1 MDTTIA
7 LYSHDSV
14 GLGHSR
20 RNRALAFA
28 LAAQLPALTG
38 GSVGGL
44 LIAGHPDAG
53 RDPLPEGWDWLVLP
67 GMTRTAGE
75 YGPRRLGLD
84 GPALR
89 DLRSATIDAAL
100 AALEPDLF
108 IADRHPF
115 GIDGELRPVLSAL
128 RARGTATVLGL
139 REVLD
144 TPRVAAAE
152 WEALGGAEHVASF
165 LDAIWVYG
173 DAHVYDPRLTGEL
186 PPALARRAVLTG
198 YLSHGRPSGR
208 GAGRPDVLPAGRRE
222 EPTAGCPADRPT
234 DRPAGRPVGRSAGL
248 GSARRSSAPER
259 PYVLTVLGGG
269 SDGAALARLAVRS
282 RPPRG
287 HRHLL
292 ITGPQMPADEIAEL
306 RALAETANLAETVN
320 RAATAHRAAGAA
332 AAEGPTTVLRSAP
345 DVPELIAEAASVV
358 CMGGYNTLAEVM
370 ATTTPALVVPR
381 TRRRQEQPRRA
392 QALAAVGAVETREPH
407 SLTAEDLT
415 AWWDRS
421 ATTRTDRSG
430 LDLGGLDVVPRL
442 AAQLLPASVPAH
454 SEVSRHV
461 G

>member
-198 YLSHGRPSGR
+198 YLSHGRPAGR
-208 GAGRPDVLPAGRRE
+208 GAGRPDVLPTGRRE
-222 EPTAGCPADRPT
+222 EPTAGCPADRP
-234 DRPAGRPVGRSAGL
+234 AARPVGRSAGL

-259 PYVLTVLGGG
+259 PYMLTVLGGG

-292 ITGPQMPADEIAEL
+292 ITGPQMPDDEIAEL
-306 RALAETANLAETVN
+306 RALAETAN
-320 RAATAHRAAGAA
+320 RATTAHRAAGAA

-415 AWWDRS
+415 AWWNRS

-454 SEVSRHV
+454 PEVSRHV

>member
-198 YLSHGRPSGR
+198 YLSHGRPAGR

-222 EPTAGCPADRPT
+222 EPTAGCPADRP
-234 DRPAGRPVGRSAGL
+234 AGRPVGRSAGL

-259 PYVLTVLGGG
+259 PYMLTVLGGG

-306 RALAETANLAETVN
+306 RALAETAN
-320 RAATAHRAAGAA
+320 RAAGAAGAA

-454 SEVSRHV
+454 PEVSRHV

>member
-198 YLSHGRPSGR
+198 YLSHGRPAGR
-208 GAGRPDVLPAGRRE
+208 GAGRPDVLPTGRRE

-306 RALAETANLAETVN
+306 RALAETAN
-320 RAATAHRAAGAA
+320 RAAGAAGAA

-415 AWWDRS
+415 AWWNRS

>member
-198 YLSHGRPSGR
+198 YLSHGRPAGR
-208 GAGRPDVLPAGRRE
+208 GAGRPDAL
-222 EPTAGCPADRPT
+222 
-234 DRPAGRPVGRSAGL
+234 PVGRSAGQ
-248 GSARRSSAPER
+248 GTARRSSAPER
-259 PYVLTVLGGG
+259 PFVLTVLGGG
-269 SDGAALARLAVRS
+269 SDGAALARLAARS

-306 RALAETANLAETVN
+306 RALAETAN
-320 RAATAHRAAGAA
+320 RAAGAAGAA

-415 AWWDRS
+415 AWWNRS

-454 SEVSRHV
+454 PEVSRHV

>member
-198 YLSHGRPSGR
+198 YLSHGRPAGR
-208 GAGRPDVLPAGRRE
+208 GAGRPDVLPTGRRE

-234 DRPAGRPVGRSAGL
+234 GRPVGRSAGL

-259 PYVLTVLGGG
+259 PYMLTVLGGG

-292 ITGPQMPADEIAEL
+292 ITGPQMPDDEIAEL
-306 RALAETANLAETVN
+306 RALAETAN

-332 AAEGPTTVLRSAP
+332 AAEGTTTVLRSAP

-415 AWWDRS
+415 AWWNRS

-454 SEVSRHV
+454 PEVSRHV

>member
-198 YLSHGRPSGR
+198 YLSHGRPAGR
-208 GAGRPDVLPAGRRE
+208 GAGRPDVLPTGRRE

-259 PYVLTVLGGG
+259 PYMLTVLGGG

-306 RALAETANLAETVN
+306 RALAETAN
-320 RAATAHRAAGAA
+320 RAAGAAGAA

-454 SEVSRHV
+454 PEVSRHV

>member
-14 GLGHSR
+14 GLGHAR
-20 RNRALAFA
+20 RNRALAYA
-28 LAAQLPALTG
+28 LAEHLPALTG

-67 GMTRTAGE
+67 GMTRARGG
-75 YGPRRLGLD
+75 YGARRLGMD
-84 GPALR
+84 PSALR

-115 GIDGELRPVLSAL
+115 GIDGELRPVLANL

-144 TPRVAAAE
+144 SPRVAAAE

-173 DAHVYDPRLTGEL
+173 DEHVYDPRRTGEL
-186 PPALARRAVLTG
+186 PPALAQKACATG
-198 YLSHGRPSGR
+198 YLAHG
-208 GAGRPDVLPAGRRE
+208 
-222 EPTAGCPADRPT
+222 
-234 DRPAGRPVGRSAGL
+234 RPAGRPASPD
-248 GSARRSSAPER
+248 RSSPKPPP

-269 SDGAALARLAVRS
+269 SDGMELARLAAAS
-282 RPPRG
+282 RLPEG

-292 ITGPQMPADEIAEL
+292 ITGPQMPERDIAEI
-306 RALAETANLAETVN
+306 RDLA
-320 RAATAHRAAGAA
+320 AATSEA
-332 AAEGPTTVLRSAP
+332 TTVVRSAA
-345 DVPELIAEAASVV
+345 DVPELIAEAAAVV
-358 CMGGYNTLAEVM
+358 CMGGYNTMAEVM
-370 ATTTPALVVPR
+370 ATDTPALVVPR
-381 TRRRQEQPRRA
+381 SRRRQEQPRRA
-392 QALAAVGAVETREPH
+392 LALAAVGAVETRE
-407 SLTAEDLT
+407 AEAVTSAHIAD
-415 AWWDRS
+415 WWSR
-421 ATTRTDRSG
+421 AVTGRTDRSHIDLDG
-430 LDLGGLDVVPRL
+430 LGIVAQL
-442 AAQLLPASVPAH
+442 AAGLLPAAVPTLP
-454 SEVSRHV
+454 EVSRHV